1 MVIYEKQKPLLKRV
15 PIVVDVYE
23 GIQRYDLDNLYPQ
36 RVEEIAKR
44 SYTTQSVIKRVADFL
59 NGDGFIDKSLGKVI
73 VNKES
78 MFGTSL
84 NKLLTQVSFTYA
96 TWNSIALHIGYNLNY
111 RISSITHIP
120 FSYCR
125 MGLPDD
131 EGKVSII
138 KYSTNWERDGRKEV
152 NDRTIESYHIF
163 NPDPE
168 VVAMEIEQAGGI
180 EFYTGQ
186 ILYFTPEFYQYPLC
200 SFDAVIDH
208 AQAQGEL
215 GMAKVANTQNSF
227 LSTMA
232 ILFPGEFESDAERQ
246 QFQDLIANKSGA
258 KNLGTRIGLQDR
270 SGTKKA
276 SDIFQP
282 LTPTNVDR
290 LYEFTE
296 KSVVDAI
303 MENEAMP
310 KEILGVRPESGMFNQ
325 ANMEQAY
332 LYYNSITR
340 TRRQVIS
347 EVFAMLMSNWESP
360 IITNAEIQTQTY
372 GAKTADTRRL
382 IEIIGI
388 GGTQAMMQI
397 AQLLG
402 QGLLTEE
409 QAINMVMTI
418 FSLDYSTAYRML
430 HKETG
435 AETNPQ
441 GQQQAIDGQTTIN
454 ENLKN
459 LTGRQLQNI
468 QRIVRKFNQSQLTYE
483 QAKQMLVNGYGFTEN
498 DVADWLVTAEE
509 EAQSPALN
517 YEVLNKSYSDY
528 PDGVRSNARRVL
540 DWTEKNGWGS
550 CGTAVGKARAN
561 QLAKGEAISVDTIQR
576 MYSYLSRHEG
586 DLDSSKSYSDGCGK
600 LMYDS
605 WGGKAAL
612 GWSRN
617 KLRTLGLLE

>member
-15 PIVVDVYE
+15 PIVVDTYE
-23 GIQRYDLDNLYPQ
+23 KIQRYDIDNLYPQ

-59 NGDGFIDKSLGKVI
+59 NGDGFVDPELGKII
-73 VNKES
+73 VNDAS
-78 MFGTSL
+78 FFGTSL
-84 NKLLTQVSFTYA
+84 NKLLTQISFTYA

-125 MGLPDD
+125 MGLHDQD
-131 EGKVSII
+131 GRVREI

-152 NDRTIESYHIF
+152 SGRQVYDYPVF
-163 NPDPE
+163 NPDPD
-168 VVAMEIEQAGGI
+168 VIAAEIEEAGGI
-180 EFYTGQ
+180 DNYRGQ
-186 ILYFTPEFYQYPLC
+186 ILYITPEFYQYPLC

-208 AQAQGEL
+208 AQAQSEL
-215 GMAKVANTQNSF
+215 GMAKVSNTQNSF
-227 LSTMA
+227 LATMA
-232 ILFPGEFESDAERQ
+232 ILYPGEFESESERQ

-258 KNLGTRIGLQDR
+258 RNMGSRIGLQDR

-282 LTPTNVDR
+282 LSPPNLDR

-310 KEILGVRPESGMFNQ
+310 KEILGVRPDTGMFNQ

-332 LYYNSITR
+332 TYYNSITR
-340 TRRQVIS
+340 NRRASIS
-347 EVFAMLMSNWESP
+347 EVIAMLMMNWENP
-360 IITNAEIQTQTY
+360 VITDA
-372 GAKTADTRRL
+372 A
-382 IEIIGI
+382 
-388 GGTQAMMQI
+388 I
-397 AQLLG
+397 A
-402 QGLLTEE
+402 
-409 QAINMVMTI
+409 
-418 FSLDYSTAYRML
+418 
-430 HKETG
+430 
-435 AETNPQ
+435 PQ
-441 GQQQAIDGQTTIN
+441 KYVQDGQTSSITSSSQPQAVN
-454 ENLKN
+454 ESLKN

-468 QRIVRKFNQSQLTYE
+468 QRIVRKFNKNELTFE
-483 QAKQMLVNGYGFTEN
+483 QAKQMLVNGYGFTDT
-498 DVADWLVTAEE
+498 DVNDWLVTPEE
-509 EAQSPALN
+509 EIQMN
-517 YEVLNKSYSDY
+517 YEIVNESFNDY
-528 PDGVRSNARRVL
+528 PEGVRNNAKRVL

-550 CGTAVGKARAN
+550 CGTPVGKARAN
-561 QLAKGEAISVDTIQR
+561 QLAKGEKISVDTIQR

-617 KLRTLGLLE
+617 KLRQLGLIE